1 MVEMT
6 QVGKVYWRNPD
17 GTRNVNHDDLV
28 REAIQRIQASCEM
41 WPGAGGVAVI
51 DFADATI
58 IYRSEKV
65 PEFEVFTTQR
75 DKENSIREG
84 GFA

>member
-1 MVEMT
+1 MT

-28 REAIQRIQASCEM
+28 REAVQRIQAACEAF
-41 WPGAGGVAVI
+41 PGLGGVGVI
-51 DFADATI
+51 DFADATV
-58 IYRSEKV
+58 IYRTQSA
-65 PEFEVFTTQR
+65 PEFEVVVADRKT
-75 DKENSIREG
+75 ENSILAG